1 MFPNRQG
8 SAAQNARTWE
18 TIHETFVKYGS
29 KCHSTKIASRYSTVD
44 IMLTPKPIRE
54 RSILDRPHMNNPIEI
69 SLKSV
74 LTSAHP
80 DLFSTCRNQSFA
92 HQEAVCIRAEDA
104 AFYEPLTV
112 EFIPARVENFTP
124 IFPFAYAKFL
134 TQYEDIMPSEIFKP
148 NEAQTSEWLHRTENS
163 PEPYENEPELLEYT
177 VRFSHFVC
185 SEYPI
190 ILKKLVTFNDN
201 DNDQFEKLDLKLTN
215 LLPEGQPAKIV
226 SPKLKSSAHW

>member
-1 MFPNRQG
+1 
-8 SAAQNARTWE
+8 
-18 TIHETFVKYGS
+18 
-29 KCHSTKIASRYSTVD
+29 
-44 IMLTPKPIRE
+44 MLTPKPIRE

-104 AFYEPLTV
+104 AFYEPLSV

-134 TQYEDIMPSEIFKP
+134 T
-148 NEAQTSEWLHRTENS
+148 
-163 PEPYENEPELLEYT
+163 
-177 VRFSHFVC
+177 
-185 SEYPI
+185 
-190 ILKKLVTFNDN
+190 
-201 DNDQFEKLDLKLTN
+201 
-215 LLPEGQPAKIV
+215 
-226 SPKLKSSAHW
+226 

>member
-1 MFPNRQG
+1 
-8 SAAQNARTWE
+8 
-18 TIHETFVKYGS
+18 
-29 KCHSTKIASRYSTVD
+29 
-44 IMLTPKPIRE
+44 
-54 RSILDRPHMNNPIEI
+54 
-69 SLKSV
+69 
-74 LTSAHP
+74 
-80 DLFSTCRNQSFA
+80 
-92 HQEAVCIRAEDA
+92 
-104 AFYEPLTV
+104 
-112 EFIPARVENFTP
+112 
-124 IFPFAYAKFL
+124 
-134 TQYEDIMPSEIFKP
+134 MPSEIFKP

-226 SPKLKSSAHW
+226 SSKLESAYWYNSKPLLPNSSHHGFLETGTHGPSDPVRSWTVVWSVDPWL

>member
-1 MFPNRQG
+1 
-8 SAAQNARTWE
+8 
-18 TIHETFVKYGS
+18 
-29 KCHSTKIASRYSTVD
+29 
-44 IMLTPKPIRE
+44 MLTPKPIRE

-104 AFYEPLTV
+104 AFYEPLSV
-112 EFIPARVENFTP
+112 EFIPARVKIFTP
-124 IFPFAYAKFL
+124 TFPFAYAKFF
-134 TQYEDIMPSEIFKP
+134 TQCQDIMPSEIFKP

-163 PEPYENEPELLEYT
+163 PEPYFENEPELLEYT

-185 SEYPI
+185 SEYPN
-190 ILKKLVTFNDN
+190 ILKKLVTYNENDN
-201 DNDQFEKLDLKLTN
+201 EHFTKLDLKLNN

-226 SPKLKSSAHW
+226 SLQLKSSAHW